1 MNDTELSGIRE
12 LVCKR
17 EHEILSPYAC
27 FADESRGRRRKE
39 EPCPVRTAFQ
49 QDRDRIIHCKTFRRL
64 MHKTQVFLSPDGDHY
79 RTRLTHTLEVMQIA
93 RTIARGLRLNEDLV
107 EAISM
112 GHDLGHTPFGHA
124 GEYALQEC
132 YSPNFRH
139 YKQSARVVEKLERD
153 GRGLNLTREVVYGIL
168 HHSDKYGAV
177 SAEKIKNEVIPGQ
190 LHAPTLEA
198 DIVKFADRIAYTNH
212 DIDDACRA
220 GILRPEDIP
229 GELRRTLGE
238 THSDRITTMVMSIIK
253 YSSGKNLVDM
263 DDEIREATTALHRFL
278 TENVYLNPKA
288 KGEEAKAKE
297 LLKTL
302 YYYYIK
308 NPEKMGVPLDGGESV
323 KRLVADFIS
332 GMTDRYAIKTF
343 NDLFVPKVWSIG

>member
-1 MNDTELSGIRE
+1 MNDSELSGIRE
-12 LVCKR
+12 LICRR
-17 EHEILSPYAC
+17 EHETLSPYAC
-27 FADESRGRRRKE
+27 FADETRGRKRRE

-132 YSPNFRH
+132 YSPDFRH

-177 SAEKIKNEVIPGQ
+177 SAEKVRAEIKPGQ
-190 LHAPTLEA
+190 LYAPTLEA

-220 GILRPEDIP
+220 GILSHDDIP
-229 GELRRTLGE
+229 KELRRVLGE
-238 THSDRITTMVMSIIK
+238 THSDRITTMVTSIIK
-253 YSSGKNLVDM
+253 YSYGKNVVDM
-263 DDEIREATTALHRFL
+263 DDETREATTALHRFL
-278 TENVYLNPKA
+278 TENVYLNQKA

-302 YYYYIK
+302 YYYYLK
-308 NPEKMGVPLDGGESV
+308 HPEKMGVSPDGGESV

-332 GMTDRYAIKTF
+332 GMTDRYAINTF
-343 NDLFVPKVWSIG
+343 NELFVPKVWSVR